1 MKFIALNCAFKP
13 ILQSSLYSDFYI
25 FDFHFKTDFMKSSL
39 LMFFIAISPFVFA
52 QVPID
57 AETGKAKYEEVVTVS
72 GADSKELYKRLDHWF
87 MTYFKNPASVVESK
101 DEAGG
106 IIKGKH
112 RVDLYTKHPG
122 GGVEVKK
129 GLEYYT
135 ITVGVKDGKYRYTI
149 NDIFLHTNPK
159 VYIESWLGEKA
170 DANHKYWVSQ
180 THTAITKLI
189 EDLKNA
195 MSKPVPTAKED
206 NW

>member
-1 MKFIALNCAFKP
+1 
-13 ILQSSLYSDFYI
+13 
-25 FDFHFKTDFMKSSL
+25 MKSFL
-39 LMFFIAISPFVFA
+39 LTLFVCFFLSTYA

-57 AETGKAKYEEVVTVS
+57 PETKKAKYEEVVTVG
-72 GADSKELYKRLDHWF
+72 GADQKELYKRLDNWF
-87 MTYFKNPASVVESK
+87 ATYFKNAASVVESK
-101 DEAGG
+101 DEATG

-149 NDIFLHTNPK
+149 NDIFLHANPK
-159 VYIESWLGEKA
+159 VYIESWLVEKP
-170 DANHKYWVSQ
+170 DANQVYWVSQ
-180 THTAITKLI
+180 THTAITKVI
-189 EDLKNA
+189 EDLKKA
-195 MSKPVPTAKED
+195 MAQPVPTAKED